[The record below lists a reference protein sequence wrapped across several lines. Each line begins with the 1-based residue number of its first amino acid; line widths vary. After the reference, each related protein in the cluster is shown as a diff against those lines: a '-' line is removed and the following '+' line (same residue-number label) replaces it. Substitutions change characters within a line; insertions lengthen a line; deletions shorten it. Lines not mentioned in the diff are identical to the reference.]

1 MPERQ
6 PDKQDVLAGLR
17 HRAVSSRANQDRAVH
32 LSGARDHV
40 LDVVGVAGA
49 VNVSVVTVR
58 RFVLNV
64 RRADGDTTCF
74 FFRGVV
80 DLRVIASFAA
90 VCLGQNRADCSG
102 QSGFTVVNVTDSTD
116 VDVWFSPF
124 KLTFCHDLSQLCF
137 TGKQKNC

>member
-1 MPERQ
+1 
-6 PDKQDVLAGLR
+6 
-17 HRAVSSRANQDRAVH
+17 
-32 LSGARDHV
+32 
-40 LDVVGVAGA
+40 VAGA

-64 RRADGDTTCF
+64 RGADGDTTCF

-80 DLRVIASFAA
+80 DLRVIARFAA

-116 VDVWFSPF
+116 VDVRFSPF
-124 KLTFCHDLSQLCF
+124 KLTFAMIYPNYVLQENKKIVEQPAIGRADIAI
-137 TGKQKNC
+137 TYRER